1 MQLTDLQSTSK
12 DDTALVQAYTYIAL
26 FRGRTRGG
34 ISTFALPRL
43 PYVYP
48 SLATVVLRCE
58 DILDLGQCAALR
70 WRATADC
77 VRRSLHDGLRYTPV
91 GRMSLPANT
100 QNGHK
105 RYPRSRNANC
115 RFQSLGSF
123 ADKVLHGRSRRQ
135 SPRFRYQEQY
145 LPGLYV
151 RLIPFASESTLQATS
166 PP

>member
-58 DILDLGQCAALR
+58 DILDSANAQP
-70 WRATADC
+70 C
-77 VRRSLHDGLRYTPV
+77 VACVDHC
-91 GRMSLPANT
+91 MM
-100 QNGHK
+100 
-105 RYPRSRNANC
+105 
-115 RFQSLGSF
+115 GSGILLL
-123 ADKVLHGRSRRQ
+123 V
-135 SPRFRYQEQY
+135 E
-145 LPGLYV
+145 
-151 RLIPFASESTLQATS
+151 
-166 PP
+166 